1 MPASRRRPGA
11 GTGAGAG
18 LWQLTAVTF
27 LTLVSEP
34 LFLLADSAIVGHLG
48 TTELAALG
56 IAAGVLGVV
65 ISVCI
70 FLAYGTT
77 AAVARL
83 VGAGEPR
90 AAYTQGMDGIWL
102 AVAGGTAITACALPL
117 TGRIVDLFGPAPDV
131 AGPAA
136 DYLRVA
142 LLGTV
147 PMLVVLAATGVL
159 RGVKDVR
166 TPLAVAVAGNLV
178 NIVLNYLL
186 VYPAGLG
193 LRGSAIG
200 TVIAQALSAIALSA
214 VVVIRA
220 RHARAR
226 LRPDRRGI
234 GRAMRIGVPL
244 IVRTVMLR
252 AALLLMTYGAA
263 GFGSTDLAAMQLAL
277 TIWTFLAFALDAL
290 GISAQTLV
298 GQELGRGSAAE
309 ARRLTGHLIR
319 AGWWLGAATGVL
331 LAACAGI
338 LGPLFTGDQ
347 AVLDL
352 LRPALLVA
360 ALAQPVAGVVFTLD
374 GILIGA
380 GDGPFLAWA
389 QTAVLAVFAPLAWW
403 AITGPATLTWL
414 WLAFAVGFMGARG
427 AILLARARG
436 ETWLRLGAA

>member
-1 MPASRRRPGA
+1 MP
-11 GTGAGAG
+11 G
-18 LWQLTAVTF
+18 LWRLTAVTF

-65 ISVCI
+65 VSICI

-83 VGAGEPR
+83 IGAGEPQ

-102 AVAGGTAITACALPL
+102 AAGGGALITACALPL
-117 TGRIVDLFGPAPDV
+117 TERIVALFGPEPAV

-147 PMLVVLAATGVL
+147 PMLVMLAATGVL

-166 TPLAVAVAGNLV
+166 TPLVVAVGGNLV

-193 LRGSAIG
+193 LCGSALG
-200 TVIAQALSAIALSA
+200 TLIAQALSAIALC
-214 VVVIRA
+214 VVVVARA

-226 LRPDRRGI
+226 LRPDGRGI
-234 GRAMRIGVPL
+234 ARAMRIGVPL
-244 IVRTVMLR
+244 IVRTAMLR

-298 GQELGRGSAAE
+298 GQELGRGSATD
-309 ARRLTGHLIR
+309 ARRLTDHLVR
-319 AGWWLGAATGVL
+319 AGWWLGAGTGIL
-331 LAACAGI
+331 LAACAGV
-338 LGPLFTGDQ
+338 LGPLFTSDA
-347 AVLDL
+347 AVVEL

-360 ALAQPVAGVVFTLD
+360 AVAQPVAGVAFTLD
-374 GILIGA
+374 GVLIGA

-403 AITGPATLTWL
+403 AITGPGTLTWL
-414 WLAFAVGFMGARG
+414 WLAFAAGFMGTRG
-427 AILLARARG
+427 AILLVRARG
-436 ETWLRLGAA
+436 ETWIRLGRAAG

>member
-1 MPASRRRPGA
+1 MPA
-11 GTGAGAG
+11 
-18 LWQLTAVTF
+18 LWRLTAVTF

-83 VGAGEPR
+83 VGAGDPR

-102 AVAGGTAITACALPL
+102 AVAGGIVITACALPL
-117 TGRIVDLFGPAPDV
+117 AGRIVALFGPSAEV

-147 PMLVVLAATGVL
+147 PMLVMLAATGVL
-159 RGVKDVR
+159 RGVADVR
-166 TPLAVAVAGNLV
+166 TPLVVAVAGNLV

-193 LRGSAIG
+193 LRGSALG
-200 TVIAQALSAIALSA
+200 TVIAQVLSAIALSA
-214 VVVIRA
+214 VVVARA
-220 RHARAR
+220 RRARAR
-226 LRPDRRGI
+226 LRPDGRGV
-234 GRAMRIGVPL
+234 GRAVRVGVPL

-263 GFGSTDLAAMQLAL
+263 RFGSADIAAMQLAL

-298 GQELGRGSAAE
+298 GQELGRGSASE
-309 ARRLTGHLIR
+309 ARRLTDRLVR
-319 AGWWLGAATGVL
+319 AGWWLGVATGVL
-331 LAACAGI
+331 LAACASV

-360 ALAQPVAGVVFTLD
+360 AIAQPVAGVVFTLD

-414 WLAFAVGFMGARG
+414 WIAFGAGFMGTRG
-427 AILLARARG
+427 AILYVRARG
-436 ETWLRLGAA
+436 ETWVRLGAA

>member
-1 MPASRRRPGA
+1 MPEPARTRSRPA
-11 GTGAGAG
+11 AAGAG
-18 LWQLTAVTF
+18 LWRLTAVTF

-83 VGAGEPR
+83 VGAGDPR
-90 AAYTQGMDGIWL
+90 AAYTQGMDGVWL
-102 AVAGGTAITACALPL
+102 AVGGGIAITACALPL
-117 TGRIVDLFGPAPDV
+117 TDRIVALFGPAHAV

-136 DYLRVA
+136 DYLRIA
-142 LLGTV
+142 LIGTV

-159 RGVKDVR
+159 RGIKDVR

-178 NIVLNYLL
+178 NIALNYLL

-193 LRGSAIG
+193 LSGSALG
-200 TVIAQALSAIALSA
+200 TVVAQTLSAAALSG
-214 VVVIRA
+214 VVVVRA
-220 RHARAR
+220 RRAGAR
-226 LRPDRRGI
+226 LRPDLRGV
-234 GRAMRIGVPL
+234 GRAMRVGVPL
-244 IVRTVMLR
+244 IVRTAMLR

-298 GQELGRGSAAE
+298 GQELGRGSATA
-309 ARRLTGHLIR
+309 ARRLTGHLLR
-319 AGWWLGAATGVL
+319 AGWWLGVGTGVL
-331 LAACAGI
+331 LAACAGV
-338 LGPLFTGDQ
+338 LGPLFTSDP

-360 ALAQPVAGVVFTLD
+360 AVAQPVAGLVFTLD

-389 QTAVLAVFAPLAWW
+389 QTGVLAVFAPMAWW
-403 AITGPATLTWL
+403 AITGPGTLTWL
-414 WLAFAVGFMGARG
+414 WIAFAVGFMGTRC
-427 AILLARARG
+427 AILLVRARG
-436 ETWLRLGAA
+436 EAWVRLGAS